1 MTQHAK
7 YSPSKLA
14 RIIACPGSVKLSES
28 MPEESS
34 SYADEGTMLHN
45 VMADTLNE
53 LKQKGTIFFL
63 KDIFNRVAEKYE
75 LTREQTIV
83 CDDALD
89 YFTDVYNTLP
99 SPELFIEE
107 AVTLE
112 PFGIK
117 DCYGTADVIIVAGY
131 VVHVIDWKF
140 GQGHYVEVKD
150 NPQFMAYGLGFF
162 RTSENLHNFL
172 EVHLHVVQPRLDNF
186 NSVVHDPRL
195 LLPWA
200 RTNILEAIELAEIGE
215 VFGPGE
221 ETCRWCPAKDI
232 CKARFDY
239 VQQVAEKAYWMYSN
253 QNSVTDADKAWL
265 LENTGFLEKYV
276 KDIKQEVLNR
286 ILLGG
291 EFTGY
296 RVVNGKSSRVWS
308 NETEAREWLVAKSDE
323 PNVGFT
329 FEDIFETKMVTPAKA
344 EKLTKGMKKDPAFIS
359 LVKKLE
365 GGPTL
370 VKADDKR
377 PDYTQAVNAS
387 DTFAQYAMED

>member
-53 LKQKGTIFFL
+53 LKQRGTIFFL

-140 GQGHYVEVKD
+140 GQGHYVEVRD
-150 NPQFMAYGLGFF
+150 NSQFMAYGLGALG
-162 RTSENLHNFL
+162 SLENISKFS
-172 EVHLHVVQPRLDNF
+172 EVHLHVVQPRLDNY
-186 NSVVHDPRL
+186 NSITYNPRQL
-195 LLPWA
+195 LLWA
-200 RTNILEAIELAEIGE
+200 RTTLFEALHLAEE
-215 VFGPGE
+215 CTTFGPSE
-221 ETCRWCPAKDI
+221 ETCLWCPAKEM
-232 CKARFDY
+232 CKARY
-239 VQQVAEKAYWMYSN
+239 NMVKQITEKAYSMYSN
-253 QNSVTDADKAWL
+253 QNSVSDDDKAWL
-265 LENTGFLEKYV
+265 LDNVGFLDKYV
-276 KDIKQEVLNR
+276 KDLRQEVLNR

-291 EFTGY
+291 EFPGY
-296 RVVNGKSSRVWS
+296 RVVNGKSSRVWL
-308 NETEAREWLVAKSDE
+308 NEAEAREWLIAKSDD
-323 PNVGFT
+323 PGAGFT
-329 FEDIFETKMVTPAKA
+329 FEDVFETKMVTPAKA